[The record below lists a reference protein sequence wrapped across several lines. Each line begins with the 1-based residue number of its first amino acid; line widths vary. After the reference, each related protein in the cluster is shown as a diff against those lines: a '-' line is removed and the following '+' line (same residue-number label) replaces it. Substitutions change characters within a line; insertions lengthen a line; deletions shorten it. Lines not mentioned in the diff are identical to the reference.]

1 MNNLHEENK
10 TYYSR
15 AIKPGI
21 IQSILLFLFITLSYT
36 YPTYAQNDWIP
47 QHPRLLFT
55 SNEEIQV
62 RKLIKENQEA
72 KELAKFL
79 KNRADSL
86 ITLPQ
91 IPYEMNKYGNML
103 YTSRAYVERLGT
115 LALAYRLYGEKK
127 YLHTAEQTLQWVCN
141 YPDWDSKHYLDTAEM
156 TTAVAIAYDWLYTAL
171 PASTK
176 KIVKKSIYK
185 NAITRV
191 LQEYK
196 KGGPGS
202 WAKRETNWNVVCNTG
217 MVLGA
222 LAVAEDYPQEARTIL
237 ENATRFMP
245 NCLKHFAPDGVCY
258 EGPSYWEY
266 TASYLSLY
274 LKAVSDNGGDKG
286 KIGQLPGIE
295 HTALYYKRT
304 LSPSGRIFNFANA
317 HEEPLNTPA
326 FFLFSKLYHQPEV
339 GEWYRREIQKTIRKQ
354 QPLHQLFYL
363 SLPWYDNT
371 HPNPLAAL
379 PKLEVYHNSINDIIV
394 VNGKRNV
401 QGSIFLTAKGGEPMQ
416 THQQMDCGTFVLESE
431 GVRWTDDLGS
441 DDYNLPGFWDYKP
454 GGQRWKYFRNNN
466 LSHNTISIDHQ
477 VQYAAGKAFVCEEKT
492 DITQPYAKLDMT
504 SLYKNQAESVFRT
517 FTLTDDQTV
526 EVKDEI
532 KISNTQSTVSWSV
545 ITKATVEINGDKA
558 HLTQNGK
565 HFYIQIVSPT
575 NATFTSRP
583 AQNTSPKE
591 YPIRNTTIL
600 EANCTFDQPDATI
613 KVRMSSRPFLE
624 IAHGPY
630 LQEVTTDGATFAFQ
644 TSQPSF
650 SFIELKKEG
659 EEHSNKYAGSQQ
671 GLKQADAT
679 FFAIRTE
686 GLQPN
691 TTYQYRIHAKEIKS
705 FQPYKVVFGD
715 SIASPWYTFRT
726 IDPKQKGGSIF
737 ITSDMHSN
745 PKLLKNLLKRC
756 DYKTCTSFFYAGDM
770 MNYMTENGEHPFTSF
785 IDTSVELFATSIPF
799 EFVRGNHETRG
810 NMAPIFPSF
819 FPKQNGK
826 IYGSYLMG
834 DVMVIMLDTGE
845 DKSDS
850 HPVYAG
856 LTDFDNYRSE
866 QARWLEKVVKSKEF
880 KKAKYRIV
888 ISHFP
893 LVADKE
899 WEKGTT
905 WKGCQD
911 ANRKFLPI
919 LNRAGIDL
927 IVAGHTHRFFYHKPE
942 ESGTQ
947 CPVLEQGA
955 MCATRLDLTDGN
967 IHIKVIGKNG
977 EILLDKIQKKHRPK
991 IN

>member
-1 MNNLHEENK
+1 MNNLHEKNK

-72 KELAKFL
+72 QELARFL

-86 ITLPQ
+86 ITLAQ
-91 IPYEMNKYGNML
+91 IPYEMNRYGNML
-103 YTSRAYVERLGT
+103 YTSRAYVERLGI

-127 YLHTAEQTLQWVCN
+127 YLNAAEQTLQWVCN
-141 YPDWDSKHYLDTAEM
+141 YPDWDPKHYLDTAEM

-176 KIVKKSIYK
+176 KLVKKSIYK
-185 NAITRV
+185 NAISRV
-191 LQEYK
+191 LQEYE

-237 ENATRFMP
+237 ENAARFMP

-258 EGPSYWEY
+258 EGPSYWGY

-274 LKAVSDNGGDKG
+274 LKAVTDNGGDKG

-304 LSPSGRIFNFANA
+304 LSPTGRIFNFANA
-317 HEEPLNTPA
+317 HEEALNTPA
-326 FFLFSKLYHQPEV
+326 FFLFSKLYHQSEV
-339 GEWYRREIQKTIRKQ
+339 AEWYRGEIKKTIRQQ

-416 THQQMDCGTFVLESE
+416 AHQQMDCGTFVLESE

-492 DITQPYAKLDMT
+492 DIDQPYAKLDMT

-532 KISNTQSTVSWSV
+532 KLSDTQSTVSWSV
-545 ITKATVEINGDKA
+545 ITKATVETNGNKA
-558 HLTQNGK
+558 HLTHNGK

-659 EEHSNKYAGSQQ
+659 EEDSNNYAGSQH

-679 FFAIRTE
+679 FFAIRAE
-686 GLQPN
+686 ELQPN

-745 PKLLKNLLKRC
+745 PKLLKNLLERC
-756 DYKTCTSFFYAGDM
+756 DYQTCTSFFYAGDM

-810 NMAPIFPSF
+810 NMARIFPSF

-845 DKSDS
+845 DKSDT

-893 LVADKE
+893 LVSDKE

-911 ANRKFLPI
+911 ASQKFLPI
-919 LNRAGIDL
+919 LNYAGIDL
-927 IVAGHTHRFFYHKPE
+927 IVAGHTHRFFYHEPG
-942 ESGTQ
+942 ESGNQ

-955 MCATRLDLTDGN
+955 MCATRLDLSDGN

-977 EILLDKIQKKHRPK
+977 EALLNKTLK
-991 IN
+991 